1 MPFVDIDTHHPQKLH
16 FHTSVSIKA
25 KSSSTW
31 VISSSLCE
39 GPIFYIYVE
48 SVNLFPSISSKH
60 LSCCDPIIY
69 VCWYI
74 QALPFVFPCVAQCF
88 YLNEYTVE
96 SATIIKRLRWLSMLF
111 LQYKPC
117 YKGSARKISTLLIV
131 LWPRTKVRHHQF
143 WFLLCTFISDSLL
156 IAS

>member
-1 MPFVDIDTHHPQKLH
+1 MSFVDIDIHHPQNCN
-16 FHTSVSIKA
+16 FYTSDRFKI

-31 VISSSLCE
+31 VVTASLCE
-39 GPIFYIYVE
+39 GPIFYFYVE

-60 LSCCDPIIY
+60 LSCCDPTIY

-74 QALPFVFPCVAQCF
+74 RSLYFIFPCLAQWF

-96 SATIIKRLRWLSMLF
+96 SSTTVKRLWWLSMLF
-111 LQYKPC
+111 LQFKPC
-117 YKGSARKISTLLIV
+117 YKGSAWKISTLLIV
-131 LWPRTKVRHHQF
+131 LWPRTKVCHHQF